1 MTFSKASGRLTGN
14 PIVDLYNRIE
24 IECGKAESK
33 LGKHLIFAVIIGIAG
48 LVAVMPKDTA
58 VGIAFI
64 GIASLYAY
72 KVNQASEFYSEW
84 RKRLEKMECNDM
96 KDLIVLFYDDYES
109 KSSFKDIASIPSY
122 SQALPVLESKT
133 KD

>member
-24 IECGKAESK
+24 IECGRAESK
-33 LGKHLIFAVIIGIAG
+33 LGNHLIFAVIIGIAG
-48 LVAVMPKDTA
+48 LVAVMPKDTT

-64 GIASLYAY
+64 AIAGLYAY
-72 KVNQASEFYSEW
+72 KVNQASDFYSGW

-96 KDLIVLFYDDYES
+96 KVLIVLFYENYETM
-109 KSSFKDIASIPSY
+109 SSFKDIASIPSY
-122 SQALPVLESKT
+122 SQALPIIESKT
-133 KD
+133 KS

>member
-48 LVAVMPKDTA
+48 LVAVMPKDTT

-109 KSSFKDIASIPSY
+109 RSSFKDIASIPSY
-122 SQALPVLESKT
+122 SQALPILESKT
-133 KD
+133 KS

>member
-1 MTFSKASGRLTGN
+1 MPANGNLTGH
-14 PIVDLYNRIE
+14 PVVDLYNRIE

-48 LVAVMPKDTA
+48 LVAVMPKDTI

-64 GIASLYAY
+64 AIGGLYAY
-72 KVNQASEFYSEW
+72 KVNQASDFYGEW

-96 KDLIVLFYDDYES
+96 KDLIILFYEVYETR
-109 KSSFKDIASIPSY
+109 SSFKDIASIPSY
-122 SQALPVLESKT
+122 SQALSILENKT
-133 KD
+133 KS

>member
-48 LVAVMPKDTA
+48 LVAVMPKDTV

-72 KVNQASEFYSEW
+72 KVNQAYDFYSGW

-96 KDLIVLFYDDYES
+96 KDLIVLFYENYETR
-109 KSSFKDIASIPSY
+109 SSFKDIASIPSY
-122 SQALPVLESKT
+122 SQALPILESKT
-133 KD
+133 KG